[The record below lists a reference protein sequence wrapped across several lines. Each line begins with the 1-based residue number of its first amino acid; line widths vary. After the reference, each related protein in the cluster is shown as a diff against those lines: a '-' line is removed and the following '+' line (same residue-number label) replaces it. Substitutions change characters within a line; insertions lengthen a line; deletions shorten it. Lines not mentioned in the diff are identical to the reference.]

1 MASHISPGSAQE
13 MAELLASCSASGSTL
28 QTGGAFSKN
37 RLGAP
42 PLPSEFVVST
52 EKLEKVL
59 QYEPKDLTISVE
71 AGMPWSRFTSL
82 LADNGQMVPLDP
94 PFAPAATVGGV
105 IVSNICGPRRRW
117 FGSARDVVIGMRYA
131 TLDGK
136 LVDSGGMVVKNV
148 AGLDT
153 GKLIIGSYGTLGVA
167 VSINFKLSPVPPA
180 SRTFLFQSPAPK
192 AVIDKRDSI
201 LSSPLQPWALDLL
214 NPQAA
219 ASIGEEGWILAI
231 QAGGSPRMVERY
243 STELAGSRVLE
254 GAAEERF
261 WHSIREFAPSFLAA
275 KPGGS
280 IARIT
285 STLSGL
291 GPLVEAA
298 PVPVV
303 ARAGNGVCYAFFGD
317 ADGSRHWLGAVLAKG
332 ARGVIEFHAVGEGG
346 SADFWPSPGA
356 DLDVMKRIK
365 QMLDPKHLLNR
376 GRLHG
381 RI

>member
-1 MASHISPGSAQE
+1 
-13 MAELLASCSASGSTL
+13 MAELLASCSASGSTI

-42 PLPSEFVVST
+42 SLPSDVVIST
-52 EKLEKVL
+52 AKLDKVL

-71 AGMPWSRFTSL
+71 AGMPWSRFTAL
-82 LADNGQMVPLDP
+82 LAENGQMVPLDP
-94 PFAPAATVGGV
+94 PFSSSASVGGA

-131 TLDGK
+131 TLEGR

-153 GKLIIGSYGTLGVA
+153 GKLMIGSYGTLGVA
-167 VSINFKLSPVPPA
+167 VSVNFKLSPVAPA
-180 SRTFLFQSPAPK
+180 TRTFVFHSTALK
-192 AVIDKRDSI
+192 AVLDKRDSI
-201 LSSPLQPWALDLL
+201 LASPLQPWAIDLL

-219 ASIGEEGWILAI
+219 ALAGEEGWVLAI

-243 STELAGSRVLE
+243 STELAGSRPLE
-254 GAAEERF
+254 GASEERF
-261 WHSIREFAPSFLAA
+261 WTAIREFAPSFLSA
-275 KPGGS
+275 KPDGS
-280 IARIT
+280 IARV
-285 STLSGL
+285 SCTLSAL
-291 GPLVEAA
+291 GPLVEHC

-303 ARAGNGVCYAFFGD
+303 ARAGNGVCYACFGD
-317 ADGSRHWLGAVLAKG
+317 SQGARHWLESVTVRG
-332 ARGVIEFHAVGEGG
+332 ARGVIEFHSMDDGG
-346 SADFWPSPGA
+346 STDYWPSPGA